1 MRLADYI
8 GKYWAGAEVIY
19 AVIIAMTFTSTLR
32 SYNLYIDA
40 FVDKVVFSALFC
52 CIAWGIADGAF
63 YAWERRYI
71 IRQENKIIDLSRSAG
86 NGEPGGPAGSGGSVG
101 SGESAVSLIGDQLD
115 DTILRNISE
124 DNRTKLYRGLMQ
136 YLKDAGKKQK
146 PSVRDTLSIIA
157 GTLISSTVAAV
168 IVILPFFLIDDT
180 RSALNI
186 SNLICIILLF
196 MAGYF
201 RALDGSLHARLA
213 TGIGTAFLGIII
225 SVITIGLGG

>member
-19 AVIIAMTFTSTLR
+19 AVVIAMTFTSTLR
-32 SYNLYIDA
+32 SYNLYIDG
-40 FVDKVVFSALFC
+40 FVDKVIFSALFC

-71 IRQENKIIDLSRSAG
+71 IRQENKIIDLSRLDG
-86 NGEPGGPAGSGGSVG
+86 KGEPSGFAG
-101 SGESAVSLIGDQLD
+101 SGESAVSLIRDQLD
-115 DTILRNISE
+115 DTILRNISDE
-124 DNRTKLYRGLMQ
+124 NRAKLYQGLVQ
-136 YLKDAGKKQK
+136 YLSEAGKKQK
-146 PSVRDTLSIIA
+146 PSIRDSISIIA
-157 GTLISSTVAAV
+157 GTLISSTAAAV
-168 IVILPFFLIDDT
+168 LVILPFILIDET

-196 MAGYF
+196 IAGYF
-201 RALDGSLHARLA
+201 RALDRSLHARLA

-225 SVITIGLGG
+225 GVITISLGG